1 MLPLLLLGILALIG
15 LVLIGRWALTADP
28 KSILRAGRIAG
39 ALILAGLVLFLAA
52 TGRLGVALGLAFL
65 LLPMLMRWRALA
77 NRMKAARGPSPGQ
90 RSGLR
95 TATLDAELDHD
106 SGAMDGTVLRGRF
119 AGRRLSDLDLAEL
132 LALITECQADDA
144 QSSAILQAYLDR
156 RFGPEWREQAAGGA
170 GAGPQGG
177 GARPATGN
185 RMTRDEAYAVLG
197 LEPGADADAIKAAH
211 RALMKKLH
219 PDHGGSDYFAAKLNE
234 AKDVLL
240 G

>member
-28 KSILRAGRIAG
+28 KSVLRAGRIAG
-39 ALILAGLVLFLAA
+39 ALILAALVLFLAA

-77 NRMKAARGPSPGQ
+77 NRMKAARGLSPGQ

-156 RFGPEWREQAAGGA
+156 RFGPEWREQAAGAA